1 VSPFGEFVGLFLKK
15 LEIHGFKSFADK
27 TELLFEPGITAVVGP
42 NGCGKTNVSDS
53 LRWVLGEQSTKGL
66 RATAMTQVIF
76 NGTDQR
82 KPSAFSE
89 VTLTMTNEDKSLP
102 LDYNE
107 IAITRRLFRSGESE
121 YLINKTPAR
130 LKDVRELFMGTGVG
144 VSAYSILAQ
153 GQMDAIL
160 NAKPTERR
168 AIFEEAAGITKF
180 KARKAEAMRKLE
192 ATEQNL
198 VRVADII
205 AELERQ
211 IASLERQA
219 RQAERFRQF
228 KETLNKLQIQLQ
240 LHKRVSLQESLKALH
255 HGMHEVKA
263 RWDGSHGAAH
273 QLEQEEKRLRARLA
287 EMEESLSHEREKAYK
302 VDSEVEVAQ
311 GRVEGA
317 RQHKGILSERR
328 TTNERE
334 IAEAEAK
341 LEQLRQWIAE
351 RRQVVEGQE
360 GQKRELL
367 ERRGALDGQ
376 SAALDS
382 EVSLKAR
389 FLEDKN
395 TAAVDLVARTAQMRA
410 ESDALKSQEEE
421 NARQAEAILQG
432 LARIDEGLADQKR
445 LEGER
450 QDERGRVGEED
461 ARLGEEGVNLQARL
475 STLDAQIEESSVR
488 IAASRDDLAQ
498 VRSRHNVLVEL
509 QNKLT
514 GYDPGVKVLLQAKQA
529 EPLMWQGI
537 RGVVADLVS
546 VDQAR
551 ETGVEAL
558 LGGQLQSLVV
568 DTREVAG
575 KVVAKL
581 KAEGEGKVSLLV
593 LEDLASLEPRPIPEE
608 VLTDP
613 GVEGDVVASVRRD
626 PALDPVVRFLF
637 EQDIYVRDA
646 ETAMRLSQAHP
657 RLRFVTP
664 EGDRVGPWGSWKGG
678 SAVSGVSLLGRH
690 REMSELAE
698 RRDALEASL
707 EADETALAEAKRA
720 LQETQASRAKLE
732 ARRQELKVRRAELEQ
747 ELTQISATLA
757 RLGGERQESE
767 RERATL
773 ESRRAENAKRLE
785 ELAGALAQ
793 SEHTQNLTQEEIA
806 VARAALQDLQAR
818 KDEIARQVMQVSLEL
833 ENLEETV
840 RRAREEGDRYQ
851 AESDQLSLAVGQ
863 KRQENQSIESQDGQL
878 SLALADLEQR
888 IAGLSGRKSESDAE
902 VRAAQEKRD
911 AAAREVEGHAESLRS
926 AREKQETVQREL
938 HQLEVQEAQMSV
950 EMRNIEEKL
959 QVEHKVDL
967 SNPPV
972 EVGEGFSER
981 DAEEKIV
988 ELRAKIERLGLV
1000 NMVAMEEYE
1009 ELTQRFKFLTE
1020 QREDLLK
1027 AKEDLQKA
1035 IHKINL
1041 TTKEMFAST
1050 FATVQEHFKD
1060 IFQRLFEGGRAELL
1074 LIDEGDVLESGIEI
1088 VARPPGK
1095 RLQSV
1100 SLLSGG
1106 EKALTA
1112 IALLFALFM
1121 VKPSPFC
1128 VLDEIDAPLDEV
1140 NVGRFTHLLQEF
1152 AKRTQFI
1159 IITHNKVT
1167 METGDSIYGVTM
1179 QESGVS
1185 RVVSA
1190 KFKDDQRESEA
1201 ETANV

>member
-1 VSPFGEFVGLFLKK
+1 MFLKK

-66 RATAMTQVIF
+66 RATDMTQVIF

-82 KPSAFSE
+82 KPSAFAE
-89 VTLTMTNEDKSLP
+89 VTLTLSNEDHSLP

-121 YLINKTPAR
+121 YLINKVPAR

-168 AIFEEAAGITKF
+168 VIFEEAAGITKF

-240 LHKRVSLQESLKALH
+240 LHKRVALQESLGALH
-255 HGMHEVKA
+255 QGMQEVKT
-263 RWDGSHGAAH
+263 RWDEVHGAAH
-273 QLEQEEKRLRARLA
+273 TLENEEKRLRARLA
-287 EMEESLSHEREKAYK
+287 EMEDALSKEREKAYK

-317 RQHKGILSERR
+317 RQHKGLLSERR
-328 TTNERE
+328 AANERE
-334 IAEAEAK
+334 IAEADQK
-341 LEQLRQWIAE
+341 LEQLKQWIAE
-351 RRQVVEGQE
+351 RRRVVEGQE
-360 GQKRELL
+360 NDKREKL
-367 ERRGALDGQ
+367 ERKGGLEAQ
-376 SAALDS
+376 AASLDS
-382 EVSLKAR
+382 EVSVKAR

-410 ESDALKSQEEE
+410 EMDSLRSQEEQST
-421 NARQAEAILQG
+421 RQADALAQDLSRFDSELQKN
-432 LARIDEGLADQKR
+432 QS

-450 QDERGRVGEED
+450 QAERTRVQEED
-461 ARLGEEGVNLQARL
+461 ARLSEEGVQLQARQSSL
-475 STLDAQIEESSVR
+475 GVAIEESSVR
-488 IAASRDDLAQ
+488 IAACRDDLAQ

-514 GYDPGVKVLLQAKQA
+514 GYDSGVKVLLQAKQN

-546 VDQAR
+546 VEQSR
-551 ETGVEAL
+551 EVGVEAL

-568 DTREVAG
+568 DTREVAH

-581 KAEGEGKVSLLV
+581 KADGEGKVSLLV
-593 LEDLASLEPRPIPEE
+593 LEDLAARPAQPLPDE

-613 GVEGDVVASVRRD
+613 NIVGDVASSVRRD
-626 PALDPVVRFLF
+626 PALDPVVRYLF
-637 EQDIYVRDA
+637 EQDVYVKDTEA
-646 ETAMRLSQAHP
+646 ALRLSQAHP
-657 RLRFVTP
+657 RLRCLTP
-664 EGDRVGPWGSWKGG
+664 DGDRIGPWGSWKGG
-678 SAVSGVSLLGRH
+678 SATSGVSLLGRH
-690 REMSELAE
+690 REMTELAE
-698 RRDALEASL
+698 KRDGLERQL
-707 EADETALAEAKRA
+707 EADELALSESKRA
-720 LQETQASRAKLE
+720 LQETQDNRAKVDT
-732 ARRQELKVRRAELEQ
+732 RRQGLQVRRAEIEQ
-747 ELTQISATLA
+747 ELTQLTATLQ
-757 RLGGERQESE
+757 RLEGERQKSLKEKE
-767 RERATL
+767 ALEALRAG
-773 ESRRAENAKRLE
+773 NAKRQE
-785 ELAGALAQ
+785 ELSVALAQ

-806 VARAALQDLQAR
+806 VARAALQELQSR
-818 KDEIARQVMQVSLEL
+818 KDELARLVLQASMEL
-833 ENLEETV
+833 ENLEETA
-840 RRAREEGDRYQ
+840 RRAREEADRYQ
-851 AESDQLSLAVGQ
+851 SESDQLSVMVGQ
-863 KRQENQSIESQDGQL
+863 KRQENESIESQDGQL

-888 IAGLSGRKSESDAE
+888 IAGLSGRKAESDA
-902 VRAAQEKRD
+902 VVKTAQEKRD
-911 AAAREVEGHAESLRS
+911 EAAREVEGHADHLRT

-938 HQLEVQEAQMSV
+938 HQLEVQEAQMAV

-959 QVEHKVDL
+959 QIEHKVDL
-967 SNPPV
+967 TNPPV
-972 EVGEGFSER
+972 EVGKDFSEAE
-981 DAEEKIV
+981 AEEKIV

-1009 ELTQRFKFLTE
+1009 ELTQRYKFLTE

-1050 FATVQEHFKD
+1050 FTTVQEHFKD

-1140 NVGRFTHLLQEF
+1140 NVGRFTHVLKEF

-1190 KFKDDQRESEA
+1190 KFKENNPDA
-1201 ETANV
+1201 EPANV

>member
-1 VSPFGEFVGLFLKK
+1 LFLKK

-66 RATAMTQVIF
+66 RATDMTQVIF

-82 KPSAFSE
+82 KPSAFAE
-89 VTLTMTNEDKSLP
+89 VTLIMTNEDHSLP

-121 YLINKTPAR
+121 YLINRAPAR

-153 GQMDAIL
+153 GQMDAIIT
-160 NAKPTERR
+160 AKPTERR
-168 AIFEEAAGITKF
+168 AIFEEAAGITKY
-180 KARKAEAMRKLE
+180 KARKAEAMRKLDS
-192 ATEQNL
+192 TEQNL

-219 RQAERFRQF
+219 RQAERFRNF
-228 KETLNKLQIQLQ
+228 KETLSKLQIQLQ
-240 LHKRVSLQESLKALH
+240 LHKRLSLQESLKALH
-255 HGMHEVKA
+255 NGMHEVKG
-263 RWDGSHGAAH
+263 RWDEVHGAAST
-273 QLEQEEKRLRARLA
+273 LEHEEKRLRSTLA
-287 EMEESLSHEREKAYK
+287 EMEDALSREREQAYK

-328 TTNERE
+328 TANEKE
-334 IAEAEAK
+334 ILESEAK
-341 LEQLRQWIAE
+341 LEQLHAWIAE
-351 RRQVVEGQE
+351 RRKVVESQE
-360 GQKRELL
+360 ADKKEKL
-367 ERRGALDGQ
+367 ERRGTLEGQ
-376 SAALDS
+376 ASSLDS
-382 EVSLKAR
+382 ELNVKNR

-395 TAAVDLVARTAQMRA
+395 NVSVDLVARTAQMKA
-410 ESDALKSQEEE
+410 ELDSLKSQEEE
-421 NARQAEAILQG
+421 AARQAEAFTQNVG
-432 LARIDEGLADQKR
+432 RIDGELQRQKT
-445 LEGER
+445 
-450 QDERGRVGEED
+450 
-461 ARLGEEGVNLQARL
+461 LGEERQTERTQVQEEDTHLSEDSVNLQARF
-475 STLDAQIEESSVR
+475 STLSLQIEESAVR
-488 IAASRDDLAQ
+488 IAASRDELSQ
-498 VRSRHNVLVEL
+498 VRSRYNVLEEL
-509 QNKLT
+509 KNKLT
-514 GYDPGVKVLLQAKQA
+514 GYDPGIKVLLQAKQT

-537 RGVVADLVS
+537 LGVVADLVS
-546 VDQAR
+546 VDQVR

-568 DTREVAG
+568 DTREVAE

-581 KAEGEGKVSLLV
+581 KADGEGKVSLLV
-593 LEDLASLEPRPIPEE
+593 LEDLASLQPVPLPEE

-613 GVEGDVVASVRRD
+613 GVQGEVSVSVRRD
-626 PALDPVVRFLF
+626 PTLDPVVRFLF
-637 EQDIYVRDA
+637 EQDVFVKDN
-646 ETAMRLSQAHP
+646 ETAMRLSQKFT
-657 RLRFVTP
+657 RLSFVTP
-664 EGDRVGPWGSWKGG
+664 EGDRVGPWGSWKSG

-698 RRDALEASL
+698 KRNALEAQL
-707 EADETALAEAKRA
+707 EIDETAQSEAKREA
-720 LQETQASRAKLE
+720 QETQNNRNGIEVRLQK
-732 ARRQELKVRRAELEQ
+732 LKVRRAELEQ
-747 ELTQISATLA
+747 ELGQISTTLA
-757 RLGGERQESE
+757 RLEGERKEIE
-767 RERATL
+767 RDRSAL
-773 ESRRAENAKRLE
+773 ESRRSESSHRQD
-785 ELAGALAQ
+785 ELSGLLAQ

-806 VARAALQDLQAR
+806 VARAALQDLQSR
-818 KDEIARQVMQVSLEL
+818 KDELARQVMQVSMEL
-833 ENLEETV
+833 ENLEETA
-840 RRAREEGDRYQ
+840 RRAREEADRYQ
-851 AESDQLSLAVGQ
+851 SERDQLSVLVGQ
-863 KRQENQSIESQDGQL
+863 KRQENQSLESQDGQL
-878 SLALADLEQR
+878 SLALSDLEQK
-888 IAGLSGRKSESDAE
+888 IAALSGRKNESDSG
-902 VRAAQEKRD
+902 VKAAQEKRD
-911 AAAREVEGHAESLRS
+911 VAAREVEGHADHLRQ
-926 AREKQETVQREL
+926 AREKQETVQNEL
-938 HQLEVQEAQMSV
+938 HQLEVQEAQMAV

-967 SNPPV
+967 ANPPV
-972 EVGEGFSER
+972 EVGEGFSDR
-981 DAEEKIV
+981 DAEEKII

-1020 QREDLLK
+1020 QREDLIR

-1041 TTKEMFAST
+1041 TTKEMFSST

-1060 IFQRLFEGGRAELL
+1060 IFQRLFEGGRAELI

-1140 NVGRFTHLLQEF
+1140 NVGRYTHLLKEF
-1152 AKRTQFI
+1152 SKRTQFI
-1159 IITHNKVT
+1159 VITHNKVT

-1190 KFKDDQRESEA
+1190 KFKENNPDVEA
-1201 ETANV
+1201 AKV